1 MLPGTFVVN
10 LGDLLERWTRG
21 MFVSTMHRV
30 RHVRVQDA
38 GSGSGLLRTNS
49 LGQALTH
56 VSSARTAIVSSVPD
70 GMTASVLGLG
80 KQHMQPRLTGMRT
93 RV

>member
-30 RHVRVQDA
+30 RHAQGKTFQFWRRIASWLGTLVR
-38 GSGSGLLRTNS
+38 
-49 LGQALTH
+49 
-56 VSSARTAIVSSVPD
+56 P
-70 GMTASVLGLG
+70 
-80 KQHMQPRLTGMRT
+80 
-93 RV
+93 